1 MLTSRSKKTSA
12 GLSQLL
18 ISVQDDKIDNDV
30 VSFGQ
35 KSPSPAMCHPSR
47 TKKFHKQA
55 AKNTFYARL
64 SVAKNAA
71 IFLSFEVLL

>member
-1 MLTSRSKKTSA
+1 
-12 GLSQLL
+12 
-18 ISVQDDKIDNDV
+18 
-30 VSFGQ
+30 
-35 KSPSPAMCHPSR
+35 MCHPSR

-71 IFLSFEVLL
+71 IFLSFEVSPINPLMAAESNIFIGGWH

>member
-1 MLTSRSKKTSA
+1 
-12 GLSQLL
+12 
-18 ISVQDDKIDNDV
+18 
-30 VSFGQ
+30 
-35 KSPSPAMCHPSR
+35 MCHPSR

-71 IFLSFEVLL
+71 IFLSFEVLSYKSSYGSRV